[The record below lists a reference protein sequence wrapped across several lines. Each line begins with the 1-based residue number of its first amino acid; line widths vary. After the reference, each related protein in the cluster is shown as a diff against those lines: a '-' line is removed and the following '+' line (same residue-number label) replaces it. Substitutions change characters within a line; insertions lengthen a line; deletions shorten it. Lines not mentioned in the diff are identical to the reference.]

1 MKLTTATFFASIVEP
16 CLDWFSPL
24 SGLYSIVVLTLMCV
38 GLALACKVMVAPTAW
53 LLRFSR
59 AVGPRHDDTPKR
71 HD

>member
-16 CLDWFSPL
+16 CLDCFSPL
-24 SGLYSIVVLTLMCV
+24 SGLFSIVVLTIMCL
-38 GLALACKVMVAPTAW
+38 GLTLACKVMAAPTGR

-59 AVGPRHDDTPKR
+59 ALGRRHDDTPKR

>member
-16 CLDWFSPL
+16 CLDWFSSL
-24 SGLYSIVVLTLMCV
+24 SGLFSIVVLTIMCL
-38 GLALACKVMVAPTAW
+38 GLTLACKVMVVPTGW

-59 AVGPRHDDTPKR
+59 AVGRRHDDTPKR